1 VQLLCWTK
9 INCDMLVVRVQGN
22 SVYRGLDAAPG
33 MDGNLGH
40 LLSHKKD
47 FFPPARSRKA
57 LLEQDW

>member
-1 VQLLCWTK
+1 
-9 INCDMLVVRVQGN
+9 MLVVRVQGN